1 MRTAN
6 RFTNPATGFAYDW
19 PVNHDEE
26 DSFGKERAIT
36 EAAPTAHGNVPGVGL
51 IRQQGDEAGMRLKLS
66 GSILD
71 PDQLR
76 MMWAFFEA
84 TRVNSIFFRDFAGD
98 EYEVLITAY
107 KAPRTRVARNPR
119 DPAHPWIW
127 HYTLTMEVVTIR
139 AGVYA
144 QAGVTV

>member
-1 MRTAN
+1 MSRVAN
-6 RFTNPATGFAYDW
+6 LFIDPAGVRATYAW
-19 PVNHDEE
+19 AINHDEE
-26 DSFGKERAIT
+26 QDTGLSRTIDH
-36 EAAPTAHGNVPGVGL
+36 TANTAGTGL
-51 IRQQGDEAGMRLKLS
+51 VRQQGADDPITLTYAGT
-66 GSILD
+66 ILD
-71 PDQLR
+71 VAQHREFLAWVELSKHR
-76 MMWAFFEA
+76 
-84 TRVNSIFFRDFAGD
+84 TIFFRDFAGD